1 MSATA
6 EAAAVI
12 TCGGCGTEVAP
23 LLLACPGCRRL
34 VHAAE
39 LRTLSERA
47 AQAAADGN
55 AHAELEALRASLDL
69 LPAESRQYQT
79 IRARV
84 DVLSQRPVAP
94 PAPPSTGLWKGLA
107 VLGPGALLLWKFKF
121 VLVFLATKGKLLLLG
136 LTKGSTFLSMLA
148 AVGVYWTVWG
158 LPFALGFVVAIY
170 IHEMGHVAALRHY
183 GIAATAPMFI
193 PGLGAFIR
201 LKQPTLNARESAR
214 IGLAGPIWGLGASAA
229 AYGVSVAG
237 GGGLWAAIGHTSAW
251 LNLFNLLPVWQL
263 DGGRAFSA
271 MPKAD
276 RWIAVLAF
284 AAAWMI
290 THDGLVFLLILG
302 AAARAIAGDAPAE
315 RDAGTTIRFVAVT
328 IALAIVFTL
337 AAPG

>member
-6 EAAAVI
+6 EAAVLR
-12 TCGGCGTEVAP
+12 CGGCGSEIAP
-23 LLLACPGCRRL
+23 LLLACPGCHRL

-39 LRTLSERA
+39 LRTLAERA
-47 AQAAADGN
+47 ARAAAARD
-55 AHAELEALRASLDL
+55 AHAELDALRASLDL

-84 DVLSQRPVAP
+84 DVLGHRPVVP
-94 PAPPSTGLWKGLA
+94 PAPPATGFWKWLA

-170 IHEMGHVAALRHY
+170 VHEMGHVAALRYY

-214 IGLAGPIWGLGASAA
+214 IGLAGPLWGLGASAA
-229 AYGVSVAG
+229 AYAVSVAG
-237 GGGLWAAIGHTSAW
+237 GSGLWAAIGHTSAW
-251 LNLFNLLPVWQL
+251 LNLFNLLPIWQL

-271 MPKAD
+271 MPRAD
-276 RWIAVLAF
+276 RWIAVIAF
-284 AAAWMI
+284 AGAWMI
-290 THDGLVFLLILG
+290 TGDGLMVLLILG
-302 AAARAIAGDAPAE
+302 ALTRAVVGDAPAE
-315 RDAGTTIRFVAVT
+315 RDVGTTTRFVFVT
-328 IALAIVFTL
+328 LALAVVFRL
-337 AAPG
+337 AIPG

>member
-1 MSATA
+1 MSAVA
-6 EAAAVI
+6 EADAVLMCI
-12 TCGGCGTEVAP
+12 GCGTEVAP

-34 VHAAE
+34 VHANE
-39 LRTLSERA
+39 LRALSDRA
-47 AQAAADGN
+47 TRAAADGN
-55 AHAELEALRASLDL
+55 AHAELEALRTSLDL

-79 IRARV
+79 LRARV

-94 PAPPSTGLWKGLA
+94 PAPPATGIWKWLA
-107 VLGPGALLLWKFKF
+107 VLGPAGVLLWKFKF
-121 VLVFLATKGKLLLLG
+121 LLVFLATKGKLLLLG

-148 AVGVYWTVWG
+148 AVGVYWTIWG

-170 IHEMGHVAALRHY
+170 IHEMGHVAAIRQY

-201 LKQPTLNARESAR
+201 LKQATLNARESAR

-229 AYGVSVAG
+229 AYAVSIAG

-251 LNLFNLLPVWQL
+251 LNLFNLLPMWQL

-271 MPKAD
+271 MPRAD
-276 RWIAVLAF
+276 RWIAVMAF

-290 THDGLVFLLILG
+290 TGDGLMVLLILG
-302 AAARAIAGDAPAE
+302 AITRALVGDAPTE
-315 RDAGTTIRFVAVT
+315 RDAGTTTRFVGVT
-328 IALAIVFTL
+328 LALAVIFRL
-337 AAPG
+337 AAR